1 MFFHQG
7 IISSWSYYA
16 DMHRSMQSAFHCV
29 SVFPPQL
36 ISLIEN
42 NSVVVVR
49 GSTGSGKTTLLPQF
63 ILDHYSEKN
72 LSCNIVVTQPRK
84 IGATSIARWV
94 AAQRHCT
101 LGSLVGYQVGRF
113 LHRCSR
119 YLWYALENH
128 TLFSSSLLLGLVSLH
143 FNFICSLNSK
153 QSNSFESLIF
163 VLYRFFFFSKFYSFF
178 SKLNA
183 HFYPLWHCRH
193 LFILYLFRAA

>member
-1 MFFHQG
+1 MMYCFSVKALFHHGHMTQM
-7 IISSWSYYA
+7 SCE
-16 DMHRSMQSAFHCV
+16 SAFQCV

-36 ISLIEN
+36 VSLIEN

-84 IGATSIARWV
+84 IGASSIARWV

-113 LHRCSR
+113 GDFQQCYVDAH
-119 YLWYALENH
+119 
-128 TLFSSSLLLGLVSLH
+128 G
-143 FNFICSLNSK
+143 I
-153 QSNSFESLIF
+153 SF
-163 VLYRFFFFSKFYSFF
+163 
-178 SKLNA
+178 
-183 HFYPLWHCRH
+183 
-193 LFILYLFRAA
+193 